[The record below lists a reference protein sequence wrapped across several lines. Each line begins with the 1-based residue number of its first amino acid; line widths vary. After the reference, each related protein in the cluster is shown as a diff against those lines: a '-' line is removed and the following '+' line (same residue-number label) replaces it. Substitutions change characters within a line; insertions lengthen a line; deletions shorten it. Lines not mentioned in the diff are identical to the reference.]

1 MTPALNEKQLERARK
16 NLASIF
22 KGLSSVGQVTVAKA
36 LSISEGTVSKMKSDD
51 LPTVADLLAI
61 CGLKVVPETYQCYEP
76 KVIDAILALAQDR
89 LGRVTNSAE
98 LEWDPE

>member
-1 MTPALNEKQLERARK
+1 MTAALNEKQSERARK

-22 KGLSSVGQVTVAKA
+22 KGLSNIGQVTVAKA
-36 LSISEGTVSKMKSDD
+36 LSISEATVSKMKSDD
-51 LPTVADLLAI
+51 LPTLAEMLAV

-89 LGRVTNSAE
+89 LGRVHNSHE